1 MVEAPTLFSNPIK
14 TLYLF
19 TIVLFNYAKDAIK
32 YLSKFWHIIGF
43 LTLIVIAPRFVEGE
57 HSELVRQ
64 GDEIAYFMLYWLVL
78 GIMSSVGLGTG
89 LHTFVLYLGPHI
101 AKTTIQAYECNALPL
116 FVPSKYATQYVE
128 CPKEATGIT
137 IFDIIKQVYFETVLF
152 GIGTAIGEL
161 PPYFVARAAAL
172 ANKKLEELE
181 EVLEKKDE
189 NSFMQRMKLLIYN
202 KLQKNA
208 FLTVMLCASIPNPLF
223 DLAGITCGHFL
234 ISFWTFFGATVLG
247 KAFIKMHIQLPMTV
261 FVFSQEPVK
270 ALLNLI
276 QKYIP
281 FIYQFLSDLL
291 DKQRKQLRDPSL
303 FKEGTKPLLA
313 QLWDYFIILMIGFF
327 MISIVNSLV
336 AQYVTEQEQEKKKNK
351 QHHHHSNKHHSGDH
365 KTSKKAKSS

>member
-19 TIVLFNYAKDAIK
+19 SIVLFNYAKDAVK

-43 LTLIVIAPRFVEGE
+43 LALIVIAPRFVEGE

-128 CPKEATGIT
+128 CPKEATGIAM
-137 IFDIIKQVYFETVLF
+137 FDIVKQVYFETVLF

-189 NSFMQRMKLLIYN
+189 NTFMHRMKLLIYN

-247 KAFIKMHIQLPMTV
+247 KGIHQNAHSVTHDCV
-261 FVFSQEPVK
+261 C
-270 ALLNLI
+270 ALLSLI
-276 QKYIP
+276 QKYVP
-281 FIYQFLSDLL
+281 FIYEFLSELL

-336 AQYVTEQEQEKKKNK
+336 AQYVSEQEQEKKKDK
-351 QHHHHSNKHHSGDH
+351 QHQHHSNKHHAGDH

>member
-1 MVEAPTLFSNPIK
+1 MVEPPTLFSNPIK

-19 TIVLFNYAKDAIK
+19 TIVLFNYAKDAVK

-43 LTLIVIAPRFVEGE
+43 LTLVVIAPRFVEGE
-57 HSELVRQ
+57 HQGLVRQ
-64 GDEIAYFMLYWLVL
+64 ADEIAYFMLYWLVL

-137 IFDIIKQVYFETVLF
+137 MFDIIRQVYFETVLF
-152 GIGTAIGEL
+152 GIGTAISCCIGLTRNWKIRLSIYLIFRFLYAQNEIAYL
-161 PPYFVARAAAL
+161 QQIIEKCIPYCDVMCI
-172 ANKKLEELE
+172 
-181 EVLEKKDE
+181 
-189 NSFMQRMKLLIYN
+189 NSKSLI
-202 KLQKNA
+202 
-208 FLTVMLCASIPNPLF
+208 C
-223 DLAGITCGHFL
+223 LAGITCGHFL

-291 DKQRKQLRDPSL
+291 DKQRQQLRDPSL

-351 QHHHHSNKHHSGDH
+351 KDPAEDRKNNK
-365 KTSKKAKSS
+365 KVKSS